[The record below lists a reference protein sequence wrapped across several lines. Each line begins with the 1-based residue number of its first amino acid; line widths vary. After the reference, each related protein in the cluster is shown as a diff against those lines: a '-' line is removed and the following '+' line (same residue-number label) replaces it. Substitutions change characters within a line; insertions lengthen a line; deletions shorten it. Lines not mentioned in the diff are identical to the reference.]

1 MKNVFYQNSWNF
13 RKINK
18 FAATVTQLLSVVDM
32 KNLTWFVL
40 FLLSGTLVM
49 AQPDI
54 RKKGTKKEETT
65 TTTEEKTVQMDLIKG
80 KVVDDKNE
88 PIAGAT
94 VAVVDKMS
102 GTVITGAYT
111 DDKGEFSV
119 VVDLSKGNYS
129 LKVTYVGYRTALLN
143 IEGAGK
149 SYDFVLV
156 PDVVGIEEVVITAL
170 NMQEK
175 KASLGFSVQEVK
187 GKELVQS
194 GEQNVVQGLSVKAAG
209 IQITQSTGV
218 PGASSKILIR
228 GNASIT
234 GENQPLFIIDGVPMD
249 NSTNTSGNP
258 HDGSNNLLKSTPQS
272 NRAIDLNP
280 DDIESIT
287 ILKGPAA
294 SALYGT
300 RAGYGAI
307 VITTK
312 KGSKSDGLNIEVG
325 NTVEFST
332 PNRLDPIQKK
342 YSQGVNGQFIPSST
356 IDGDPNMRFSYG
368 ASFDTLE
375 GRRLVPVFDSFGNI
389 VDSTTVKV
397 VDNQKNF
404 FETGISN
411 NTTFSL
417 SGGNDLSSYRISASH
432 LNQNGIV
439 PNSKFNRT
447 TLRLTGQTKLLNKI
461 TAFSTI
467 NYTNSGG
474 RRVQHGS
481 NLSGIMLGLLRTPAN
496 FDNSEGYE
504 VNGIPRRFAVS
515 YDNPLWSVYKNPFTD
530 NVNRVIGS
538 TSLSYDILNWLN
550 LTYRI
555 GTDFYT
561 DRRKQIY
568 HPLSREYY
576 GAGGMI
582 YEEIINS
589 QEIYSDFLVSAKR
602 QFNEKLFG
610 SILIGQN
617 LNSRF
622 GQKLYAQGTGLGI
635 KEFYNISNASTF
647 FTSEITSKIRTMA
660 IFTDV
665 KLEYN
670 NMVYLNLTGRTE
682 KASSFGLSKNMFF
695 FPSASLGFVFTELAP
710 LKDNKILPFGKIRVA
725 YSSVG
730 HEPFPYATQ
739 TLYTSAFV
747 ADGWINGLTFPYLG
761 NNGFLLAD
769 VAGNPNL
776 KPERLT
782 GQEVGLDLRF
792 WENRFGLDFTWYNQ
806 ITKDA
811 IFSVPIARSSG
822 FYAMVSNA
830 GEVQNKG
837 FEIVLNA
844 KPVRTEKLVY
854 SIDLNFTRNRNTVK
868 TLAPGVESVFLG
880 GFEGSDA
887 RAVAGQPYSAIYGNS
902 WLMHDGKIVV
912 DEYGYPIMDPVYKP
926 IGDPNPDFIAGLRN
940 SLTFNNNINFSFLFD
955 FRKGGD
961 IWNGTLGAL
970 NYFGTSLTSATRE
983 VKDGKIGQIPLVNA
997 PSTIN
1002 RGDSILVDGVV
1013 LNPVTGQYEPNKVK
1027 VAADQDWYRYY
1038 ESGFFGPASQ
1048 FVQDG
1053 SWIRLREIYLSYSL
1067 NKLNIKHISKI
1078 DFSFTARN
1086 LWLYAPN
1093 FDGIDPETSLTGAGN
1108 NANGLA
1114 YFNLP
1119 NTRSFIF
1126 GVKLFLN

>member
-1 MKNVFYQNSWNF
+1 M
-13 RKINK
+13 
-18 FAATVTQLLSVVDM
+18 DM
-32 KNLTWFVL
+32 KKLSLCFVPII
-40 FLLSGTLVM
+40 LSSTMLY

-54 RKKGTKKEETT
+54 RKKGTKDKPKEENVNV
-65 TTTEEKTVQMDLIKG
+65 TEKSIQLDMLKG

-88 PIAGAT
+88 PVSGAT
-94 VAVVDKMS
+94 VAVIDKAS

-111 DDKGEFSV
+111 DDKGEFTV
-119 VVDLSKGNYS
+119 LVDLSKGKYS
-129 LKVTYVGYRTALLN
+129 LKVSYVGYRSGQLD
-143 IEGAGK
+143 IDGAGR

-156 PDVVGIEEVVITAL
+156 SDVVGIEEVVITAL

-175 KASLGFSVQEVK
+175 KANLGFSVQEVK
-187 GKELVQS
+187 GRDLVQS
-194 GEQNVVQGLSVKAAG
+194 GETNVVQGLAVKAAG
-209 IQITQSTGV
+209 IQVTQSTGV
-218 PGASSKILIR
+218 PGGSSKILIR

-249 NSTNTSGNP
+249 NTTHTSGNP
-258 HDGSNNLLKSTPQS
+258 LEGANNLLKSTPQS

-312 KGSKSDGLNIEVG
+312 KGSKSGGLNIEVG
-325 NTVEFST
+325 NTIEFST

-342 YSQGVNGQFIPSST
+342 YSQGLNGKFIPPTSL
-356 IDGDPNMRFSYG
+356 GGAPNMRFSYG
-368 ASFDTLE
+368 ASFDTLK
-375 GRRLVPVFDSFGNI
+375 GRRLVPVFDNFGNI
-389 VDSTTVKV
+389 IDSTNVKV
-397 VDNQKNF
+397 YDNQKNF
-404 FETGISN
+404 FETGVA
-411 NTTFSL
+411 NTTTFAL
-417 SGGNDLSSYRISASH
+417 SSGNENSSYRISSSH
-432 LNQNGIV
+432 LNQSGIV
-439 PNSKFNRT
+439 PNSSFNRSTFRVT
-447 TLRLTGQTKLLNKI
+447 TSNKILNKI
-461 TAFSTI
+461 NILSTV
-467 NYTNSGG
+467 NYTNSGAS
-474 RRVQHGS
+474 RVQHGS
-481 NLSGIMLGLLRTPAN
+481 NLSGVMLSLLRTPAN

-504 VNGIPRRFAVS
+504 VNGNPRKYAVS
-515 YDNPLWSVYKNPFTD
+515 YDNPFWSVYKNPFTD
-530 NVNRVIGS
+530 KVNRVI
-538 TSLSYDILNWLN
+538 TSNTTSYDILPWLN
-550 LTYRI
+550 VTQRI

-561 DRRKQIY
+561 DRRKQVY
-568 HPLSREYY
+568 HPLSREYF

-582 YEEIINS
+582 YEEIINH
-589 QEIYSDFLVSAKR
+589 QEVYNDLLVSLKR
-602 QFNEKLFG
+602 NFSEKLFG
-610 SILIGQN
+610 SILLGQN
-617 LNSRF
+617 TNSRF
-622 GQKLYAQGTGLGI
+622 NQRLYMQGTGLGI
-635 KEFYNISNASTF
+635 KDFYNISNASSF
-647 FTSEITSKIRTMA
+647 YSSEIITRVRTMA
-660 IFTDV
+660 FFTDM

-670 NMVYLNLTGRTE
+670 EMLFLNVTGRAE
-682 KASSFGLSKNMFF
+682 KASTFGVSKNMFF
-695 FPSASLGFVFTELAP
+695 FPSASVGFVFTELGS
-710 LKDNKILPFGKIRVA
+710 LKDNKILPFGKLRLA

-730 HEPFPYATQ
+730 HEPFAYATQ
-739 TLYTSAFV
+739 TLYTAAAV
-747 ADGWINGLTFPYLG
+747 ADGWTSGLNFPYNG
-761 NNGFLLAD
+761 QNGFLLAD

-792 WENRFGLDFTWYNQ
+792 YENRVGLDFTWYNQ

-811 IFSVPIARSSG
+811 IFSVPVARSSG
-822 FYAMVSNA
+822 FYAYVTNA
-830 GEVQNKG
+830 GQVQNKG

-844 KPVRTEKLVY
+844 KPVKNENFIY

-887 RAVAGQPYSAIYGNS
+887 RAVAGQPFSAIYGNS
-902 WLMHDGKIVV
+902 WMMHEGKIVV
-912 DEYGYPIMDPVYKP
+912 DEYGYPIMDPIYKP
-926 IGDPNPDFIAGLRN
+926 IGDPNPKWIAGLRN
-940 SLTFNNNINFSFLFD
+940 SLTYKNLNFSFLFD

-970 NYFGTSLTSATRE
+970 NFFGTSLTSATRE

-997 PSTIN
+997 PATIN

-1013 LNPVTGQYEPNKVK
+1013 FNPNTNQYEKNTVK
-1027 VAADQDWYRYY
+1027 VAADQDWYRFI

-1053 SWIRLREIYLSYSL
+1053 SWIRLREVYLNYTL
-1067 NKLNIKHISKI
+1067 KNTNIKHIGKI

-1086 LWLYAPN
+1086 VFLYAPN
-1093 FDGIDPETSLTGAGN
+1093 FTGIDPETSLTGAGS
-1108 NANGLA
+1108 NANGLS

-1126 GVKLFLN
+1126 GVKMYLN

>member
-1 MKNVFYQNSWNF
+1 MKKLSW
-13 RKINK
+13 I
-18 FAATVTQLLSVVDM
+18 
-32 KNLTWFVL
+32 VL
-40 FLLSGTLVM
+40 FLLSGSMLM

-54 RKKGTKKEETT
+54 RKKGTKKEEQTT
-65 TTTEEKTVQMDLIKG
+65 TTNEGQTVQLDLIKG

-94 VAVVDKMS
+94 VAVIDKMS
-102 GTVITGAYT
+102 GSIVTGAYT
-111 DDKGEFSV
+111 DDNGEFNIA
-119 VVDLSKGNYS
+119 VDLSKGNYS
-129 LKVTYVGYRTALLN
+129 LKVSYVGYRTAILS
-143 IEGAGK
+143 IEGAGR
-149 SYDFVLV
+149 SYDFVLI

-175 KASLGFSVQEVK
+175 KANLGFSVQELK
-187 GKELVQS
+187 GRELVQS
-194 GEQNVVQGLSVKAAG
+194 GEQNVVQSLSAKAAG
-209 IQITQSTGV
+209 IQIIQSTGV

-258 HDGSNNLLKSTPQS
+258 LEGSNNLLKSTPQS

-312 KGSKSDGLNIEVG
+312 KGAKSDGLNIEVG

-342 YSQGVNGQFIPSST
+342 YSQGVNGIFMPPTS
-356 IDGDPNMRFSYG
+356 IDGSPNMRFSYG
-368 ASFDTLE
+368 ASFDTLV
-375 GRRLVPVFDSFGNI
+375 GRRLVPVFDSYGNI
-389 VDSTTVKV
+389 IDSTTVKV
-397 VDNQKNF
+397 YDNQKEF
-404 FETGISN
+404 FQTGIGN
-411 NTTFSL
+411 TTTFSL
-417 SGGNDLSSYRISASH
+417 SGGNELSSYRFSTSH
-432 LNQNGIV
+432 LEQEGIV
-439 PNSKFNRT
+439 PNSKFQRT
-447 TLRLTGQTKLLNKI
+447 TMRMTGQTKLLNKI

-481 NLSGIMLGLLRTPAN
+481 NLSGVMLALLRTPAN
-496 FDNSEGYE
+496 FNNAEGYE
-504 VNGIPRRFAVS
+504 VNGIPRKYARS
-515 YDNPLWSVYKNPFTD
+515 YDNPFWSVYKNPFTD
-530 NVNRVIGS
+530 DVNRVIGS
-538 TSLSYDILNWLN
+538 TSVSYDIIHWLN
-550 LTYRI
+550 VTYRV

-561 DRRKQIY
+561 DKRKQVY
-568 HPLSREYY
+568 HPLSREYF

-582 YEEIINS
+582 YEEQINF
-589 QEIYSDFLVSAKR
+589 QEVYSDFLVTVKR

-610 SILIGQN
+610 SVLVGQN

-622 GQKLYAQGTGLGI
+622 NQKLYTQGTGLGI
-635 KEFYNISNASTF
+635 KEFYNISNASSF
-647 FTSEITSKIRTMA
+647 FSSEITSRIRTMA
-660 IFTDV
+660 LFTDI

-670 NMVYLNLTGRTE
+670 NMLFLNMTGRAE
-682 KASSFGLSKNMFF
+682 KASSFGISKNVFF
-695 FPSASLGFVFTELAP
+695 FPSTSLGFVFTELGSF
-710 LKDNKILPFGKIRVA
+710 KDNKILPFGKVRVA

-747 ADGWINGLTFPYLG
+747 ADGWTSGLTFPYLG
-761 NNGFLLAD
+761 NSGFLLSD

-782 GQEVGLDLRF
+782 GQEIGLDLRF

-806 ITKDA
+806 ITRDA
-811 IFSVPIARSSG
+811 IFSVPVARSSG

-830 GEVQNKG
+830 GQVQNKG
-837 FEIVLNA
+837 FEIVFNA
-844 KPVRTEKLVY
+844 KPVKTEKFLY
-854 SIDLNFTRNRNTVK
+854 SIDLNFTRNRNIVK

-887 RAVAGQPYSAIYGNS
+887 RAVAGQPYSALYGNS
-902 WLMHDGKIVV
+902 WLMHNGKIVV

-926 IGDPNPDFIAGLRN
+926 IGDPNPKFLAGLRN
-940 SLTFNNNINFSFLFD
+940 SFTFNNNIQFSFLLD
-955 FRKGGD
+955 IRKGGD

-970 NYFGTSLTSATRE
+970 NYFGTSLISATRE

-997 PSTIN
+997 PAVIN

-1013 LNPVTGQYEPNKVK
+1013 LNPNTGQYEPNTVK
-1027 VAADQDWYRYY
+1027 VAADQDWYRYI

-1053 SWIRLREIYLSYSL
+1053 SWIRLREVYFSYSL
-1067 NKLNIKHISKI
+1067 NQLNIKHVSRM
-1078 DFSFTARN
+1078 DFTFTGRN
-1086 LWLYAPN
+1086 LLLYAPN
-1093 FDGIDPETSLTGAGN
+1093 FIGIDPETSLTGAGN

-1119 NTRSFIF
+1119 NTRSFIM
-1126 GVKLFLN
+1126 GVKMYLN

>member
-1 MKNVFYQNSWNF
+1 
-13 RKINK
+13 
-18 FAATVTQLLSVVDM
+18 M
-32 KNLTWFVL
+32 KNLTCLVL

-54 RKKGTKKEETT
+54 RKKGTKETKGESTT
-65 TTTEEKTVQMDLIKG
+65 TSEKNVQMDLIKG
-80 KVVDDKNE
+80 KVVDDKSE
-88 PIAGAT
+88 PVAGAT
-94 VAVVDKMS
+94 VAVVDKTS

-111 DDKGEFSV
+111 DDKGEFNI
-119 VVDLSKGNYS
+119 VVDLSKGKYS
-129 LKVTYVGYRTALLN
+129 LKVSYVGYRSAILD
-143 IEGAGK
+143 IEDPSK

-156 PDVVGIEEVVITAL
+156 PDVVGIEEVIITAL

-175 KASLGFSVQEVK
+175 KANLGFSVQEVK
-187 GKELVQS
+187 GKELIQS
-194 GEQNVVQGLSVKAAG
+194 GENNVVQGLAVKAAG
-209 IQITQSTGV
+209 VQIIQSTGV

-234 GENQPLFIIDGVPMD
+234 GNNQPLFIIDGVPMD

-258 HDGSNNLLKSTPQS
+258 LDGSNNLLKSTPQS

-287 ILKGPAA
+287 VLKGPAA

-312 KGSKSDGLNIEVG
+312 KGAKSNGLNIEVG
-325 NTVEFST
+325 NTLEFST

-342 YSQGVNGQFIPSST
+342 YSQGVNGQFIPPTSIT
-356 IDGDPNMRFSYG
+356 GAPNMRFSYG
-368 ASFDTLE
+368 AAFDTLE
-375 GRRLVPVFDSFGNI
+375 GRRLVPVFDEFGNI
-389 VDSTTVKV
+389 VDSTNVKV
-397 VDNQKNF
+397 VDNQKKF
-404 FETGISN
+404 FQTGVSS
-411 NTTFSL
+411 NTTFAL
-417 SGGNDLSSYRISASH
+417 SGGNDISSYRISSSH
-432 LNQNGIV
+432 LEQNGIV
-439 PNSKFNRT
+439 PNSKFTRT
-447 TLRLTGQTKLLNKI
+447 TLRLTSQTKLLNKI
-461 TAFSTI
+461 HAFTTV

-481 NLSGIMLGLLRTPAN
+481 NLSGVMLALLRTPAN

-504 VNGIPRRFAVS
+504 VNGLPRKYAVS
-515 YDNPLWSVYKNPFTD
+515 YDNPFWSVYKNPFTD
-530 NVNRVIGS
+530 NVNRVIAS
-538 TSLSYDILNWLN
+538 NTFSVDVLNWLN
-550 LTYRI
+550 VTYRT

-561 DRRKQIY
+561 DRRKQVY
-568 HPLSREYY
+568 HPYSREYF

-582 YEEIINS
+582 YEEMINY
-589 QEIYSDFLVSAKR
+589 QEFYSDFLITAKR
-602 QFNEKLFG
+602 NFSEKLLG
-610 SILIGQN
+610 SILLGNN

-622 GQKLYAQGTGLGI
+622 DQKLYSQGTGLGV
-635 KEFYNISNASTF
+635 KEFYNISNASSF
-647 FTSEITSKIRTMA
+647 FTSEITSRIRTIA
-660 IFTDV
+660 FFTDA

-670 NMVYLNLTGRTE
+670 NMLFLNLTGRAE
-682 KASSFGLSKNMFF
+682 KASSFGMSNNVFF
-695 FPSASLGFVFTELAP
+695 FPSASVGFVFTELGA
-710 LKDNKILPFGKIRVA
+710 LKDNKILPFGKIRAAV
-725 YSSVG
+725 SSVG
-730 HEPFPYATQ
+730 HEPPPYATQ
-739 TLYTSAFV
+739 TLFTSATV
-747 ADGWINGLTFPYLG
+747 ADGWTSGLTFPYLG

-769 VAGNPNL
+769 VAGNPKL
-776 KPERLT
+776 KPERLV
-782 GQEVGLDLRF
+782 GQEIGLDLRF

-806 ITKDA
+806 VTKDA
-811 IFSVPIARSSG
+811 IFSVPVARSSG
-822 FYAMVSNA
+822 YYALISNA
-830 GEVQNKG
+830 GQVQNKG
-837 FEIVLNA
+837 FEIIFNA
-844 KPVRTEKLVY
+844 KPVRNENFTY
-854 SIDLNFTRNRNTVK
+854 SIDINFTRNRNTVK

-926 IGDPNPDFIAGLRN
+926 IGDPNPKFIAGLRN
-940 SLTFNNNINFSFLFD
+940 TLTYKKLNFSFLFD

-970 NYFGTSLTSATRE
+970 NYFGTSLISATRE

-1013 LNPVTGQYEPNKVK
+1013 FNPSTGQYEPNKVK
-1027 VAADQDWYRYY
+1027 VAADQDWYRYI

-1053 SWIRLREIYLSYSL
+1053 SWIRLREVYLSYPL
-1067 NKLNIKHISKI
+1067 NNLNIKHVNNIE
-1078 DFSFTARN
+1078 FSFTARN
-1086 LWLYAPN
+1086 VFVYAPN
-1093 FDGIDPETSLTGAGN
+1093 FTGIDPETSLTGAGN

-1126 GVKLFLN
+1126 GVKMSFN

>member
-1 MKNVFYQNSWNF
+1 M
-13 RKINK
+13 
-18 FAATVTQLLSVVDM
+18 DM
-32 KNLTWFVL
+32 KKLSLCFVPII
-40 FLLSGTLVM
+40 LSSTMLY

-54 RKKGTKKEETT
+54 RKKGTKDKPKEENVNV
-65 TTTEEKTVQMDLIKG
+65 TEKSIQLDMLKG

-88 PIAGAT
+88 PVSGAT
-94 VAVVDKMS
+94 VAVIDKAS

-111 DDKGEFSV
+111 DDKGEFTV
-119 VVDLSKGNYS
+119 LVDLSKGKYS
-129 LKVTYVGYRTALLN
+129 LKVSYVGYRSGQLD
-143 IEGAGK
+143 IDGAGR

-156 PDVVGIEEVVITAL
+156 SDVVGIEEVVITAL

-175 KASLGFSVQEVK
+175 KANLGFSVQEVK
-187 GKELVQS
+187 GRELVQS
-194 GEQNVVQGLSVKAAG
+194 GETNVVQGLAVKAAG
-209 IQITQSTGV
+209 IQVTQSTGV
-218 PGASSKILIR
+218 PGGSSKILIR

-249 NSTNTSGNP
+249 NTTHTSGNP
-258 HDGSNNLLKSTPQS
+258 LDGSNNLLKSTPQS

-312 KGSKSDGLNIEVG
+312 KGSKSGGLNIEVG
-325 NTVEFST
+325 NTIEFST

-342 YSQGVNGQFIPSST
+342 YSQGLNGKFIPSTS
-356 IDGDPNMRFSYG
+356 IGGAPNMRFSYG

-375 GRRLVPVFDSFGNI
+375 GRRLVPVFDNFGNI
-389 VDSTTVKV
+389 IDSTNVKV
-397 VDNQKNF
+397 YDNQKNF
-404 FETGISN
+404 FETGVA
-411 NTTFSL
+411 NTTTFAL
-417 SGGNDLSSYRISASH
+417 SSGNENSSYRISSSH
-432 LNQNGIV
+432 LNQSGIV
-439 PNSKFNRT
+439 PNSSFNRSTFRVT
-447 TLRLTGQTKLLNKI
+447 TSNKILNKI
-461 TAFSTI
+461 NILSTV

-474 RRVQHGS
+474 TRVQHGS
-481 NLSGIMLGLLRTPAN
+481 NLSGVMLSLLRTPAN

-504 VNGIPRRFAVS
+504 VNGNPRKYAVS
-515 YDNPLWSVYKNPFTD
+515 YDNPFWSVYKNPFTD
-530 NVNRVIGS
+530 KVNRVI
-538 TSLSYDILNWLN
+538 TTNTTSYDILPWLN
-550 LTYRI
+550 VTQRI

-568 HPLSREYY
+568 HPLSREYF

-582 YEEIINS
+582 YEEIINH
-589 QEIYSDFLVSAKR
+589 QEVYNDLLVSLKR
-602 QFNEKLFG
+602 NFSEKLFG
-610 SILIGQN
+610 SILLGQN
-617 LNSRF
+617 INSRF
-622 GQKLYAQGTGLGI
+622 NQRLYMQGTGLGI
-635 KEFYNISNASTF
+635 KDFYNISNASSF
-647 FTSEITSKIRTMA
+647 YSSEIITRVRTMA
-660 IFTDV
+660 FFTDM

-670 NMVYLNLTGRTE
+670 EMLFLNVTGRAE
-682 KASSFGLSKNMFF
+682 KASTFGVSKNMFF
-695 FPSASLGFVFTELAP
+695 FPSASVGFVFTELGS
-710 LKDNKILPFGKIRVA
+710 LKDNKILPFGKLRLA

-730 HEPFPYATQ
+730 HEPFAYATQ
-739 TLYTSAFV
+739 TLYTAAAV
-747 ADGWINGLTFPYLG
+747 ADGWTSGLTFPYNG
-761 NNGFLLAD
+761 QNGFLLAD

-792 WENRFGLDFTWYNQ
+792 YENRVGLDFTWYNQ

-811 IFSVPIARSSG
+811 IFSVPVARSSG
-822 FYAMVSNA
+822 FYAYVTNA
-830 GEVQNKG
+830 GQVQNKG

-844 KPVRTEKLVY
+844 KPVKNENFVY

-887 RAVAGQPYSAIYGNS
+887 RAVAGQPFSAIYGNS
-902 WLMHDGKIVV
+902 WMMHEGKIVV
-912 DEYGYPIMDPVYKP
+912 DEYGYPIMDPIYKP
-926 IGDPNPDFIAGLRN
+926 IGDPNPKWIAGLRN
-940 SLTFNNNINFSFLFD
+940 SLTYKNLNFSFLFD

-970 NYFGTSLTSATRE
+970 NFFGTSLTSATRE
-983 VKDGKIGQIPLVNA
+983 VKDGKIGQIPLVDA

-1013 LNPVTGQYEPNKVK
+1013 FNPNTNQYEKNTVK
-1027 VAADQDWYRYY
+1027 VAADQDWYRFI

-1053 SWIRLREIYLSYSL
+1053 SWIRLREVYLNYTLKS
-1067 NKLNIKHISKI
+1067 LNIKYISAV

-1086 LWLYAPN
+1086 VFLYAPN
-1093 FDGIDPETSLTGAGN
+1093 FTGIDPETSLTGAGS
-1108 NANGLA
+1108 NANGLS

-1126 GVKLFLN
+1126 GVKMYLN